1 MKLYSLSP
9 TLAVML
15 AVPAFLVISE
25 LLVPIFTTES
35 SSTLYVT
42 SKSEG
47 IYFILDVFTAF
58 IWLLGIQL
66 IIYFLK
72 NEGLYFTRYIL
83 LYFCVTQSSKIALKQ
98 FPPGEQF
105 VLIKLN
111 TESKNN
117 DKAC

>member
-1 MKLYSLSP
+1 MLSLSLFIYLFILKSIFKRP
-9 TLAVML
+9 FTSWFLDEHFKFQQVQN
-15 AVPAFLVISE
+15 VPKWLIISE
-25 LLVPIFTTES
+25 VPIKRKGE
-35 SSTLYVT
+35 
-42 SKSEG
+42 
-47 IYFILDVFTAF
+47 
-58 IWLLGIQL
+58 